1 MTEEEAIKELREASD
16 SEVRYGDTERHYNEV
31 MKRVEAFDMAIKA
44 LEEVS
49 RLPENLHREREQ
61 AYMNGYADGK
71 STCRWISVDDKLP
84 EENQRVLV
92 IYRSLISDTEKM
104 DIDFIKGKYWQNHGG
119 VIAWMPLPEWEG
131 MEYDEECKT
140 MKIKKSA
147 YDDAIERIDKSTFTL
162 HDGLDC
168 VETLVAFEAVMIASR
183 QTKPCE
189 EQYSVD
195 CVSRDAVLKLA
206 DYFGKSATY
215 DNPMPDGIM
224 AVPVDKIE
232 ELPSVI
238 PTNPS
243 TTPSVGVWIDQGFYA
258 DNSSTHDFMC
268 SVCGN
273 HEIEVEMDHFKYCP
287 VCGARLEVEE

>member
-1 MTEEEAIKELREASD
+1 MLREEAIEILEERW
-16 SEVRYGDTERHYNEV
+16 RYSKTYKYTDAEIR
-31 MKRVEAFDMAIKA
+31 EAFDMAIKA
-44 LEEVS
+44 IEEVS

-61 AYMNGYADGK
+61 AYMNGYADGRN
-71 STCRWISVDDKLP
+71 TMR
-84 EENQRVLV
+84 
-92 IYRSLISDTEKM
+92 
-104 DIDFIKGKYWQNHGG
+104 IK
-119 VIAWMPLPEWEG
+119 E
-131 MEYDEECKT
+131 
-140 MKIKKSA
+140 SA
-147 YDDAIERIDKSTFTL
+147 YDDAVERIEKSTFTL

-168 VETLVAFEAVMIASR
+168 VETLVALEAVMIASA
-183 QTKPCE
+183 QTKPCK

-206 DYFGKSATY
+206 DYFGEPATY

-243 TTPSVGVWIDQGFYA
+243 TTPSVGVWIDQGSYA
-258 DNSSTHDFMC
+258 DNSSAHDFMC

-273 HEIEVEMDHFKYCP
+273 NEIEVEMDHFKHCP
-287 VCGARLEVEE
+287 VCGARMEADDNDIR

>member
-1 MTEEEAIKELREASD
+1 MTEEEAIEILEERWRYSRTYKYTD
-16 SEVRYGDTERHYNEV
+16 SEIR
-31 MKRVEAFDMAIKA
+31 EAFDMAIKA

-84 EENQRVLV
+84 EEDQRVLV
-92 IYRSLISDTEKM
+92 IYRPLISDTEKK

-119 VIAWMPLPEWEG
+119 VIAWMPFPEWEG

-162 HDGLDC
+162 NDGLDC

-183 QTKPCE
+183 QTKPTRPNGEWIFTTDGNTDHITC
-189 EQYSVD
+189 SI
-195 CVSRDAVLKLA
+195 CGRDSMSNF
-206 DYFGKSATY
+206 D
-215 DNPMPDGIM
+215 
-224 AVPVDKIE
+224 
-232 ELPSVI
+232 
-238 PTNPS
+238 
-243 TTPSVGVWIDQGFYA
+243 
-258 DNSSTHDFMC
+258 
-268 SVCGN
+268 
-273 HEIEVEMDHFKYCP
+273 YCP
-287 VCGARLEVEE
+287 NCGCYNGR